1 MHLHDKTIA
10 HVAKLVQLAMITGTD
25 IIDHLRMM
33 KLSLGEDDM
42 VHIDEEYESNHN
54 LSINDMISKIRQ
66 EGQADE

>member
-1 MHLHDKTIA
+1 MHLHDKTIG

-33 KLSLGEDDM
+33 KLSLGEDGM

-54 LSINDMISKIRQ
+54 LSINDMIKNISQ
-66 EGQADE
+66 EGQTDE

>member
-33 KLSLGEDDM
+33 KLSLGEDGM

-54 LSINDMISKIRQ
+54 LSINDMISKVRQ